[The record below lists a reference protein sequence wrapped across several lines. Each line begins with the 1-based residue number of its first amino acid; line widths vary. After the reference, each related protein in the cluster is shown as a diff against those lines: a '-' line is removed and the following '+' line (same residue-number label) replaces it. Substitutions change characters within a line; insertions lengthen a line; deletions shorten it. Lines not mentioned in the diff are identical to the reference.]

1 MDLDLHVSRFD
12 WAGSP
17 AGIGPGVGDLARR
30 AEAIGVRTLSFM
42 DHFFQMDW
50 MAPAEDPMLEGYTA
64 LGFVAGRTERLRLRL
79 LVTGVTYRPPGLLAK
94 TVTTLDVV
102 SGGRAEL
109 GIGAAWYE
117 REHRGL
123 GVPFPPTAERFE
135 RLEEAL
141 QICLQMWSD
150 DDGPYEGRHYRL
162 EETLCRPAP
171 VSRPRPRILI
181 GGGGERKTLRL
192 VAQYA
197 DACNLMGTPDEV
209 AHKIDVLR
217 RHCDA
222 VGRDPAEIE
231 ITAMFRNLP
240 PEPSVDDVVR
250 SAEAFAAIGVS
261 TLVTGAIGDDPAG
274 WLEDT
279 LGPAMDRIAALEPAP
294 PPG

>member
-1 MDLDLHVSRFD
+1 MHLDLHVSRFD

-17 AGIGPGVGDLARR
+17 GGIGPGVADLAKR
-30 AEAIGVRTLSFM
+30 AEAVGVRTMSFM

-50 MAPAEDPMLEGYTA
+50 MAPAQDPMLACYTA
-64 LGFVAGRTERLRLRL
+64 RAYGAGRTERLRLRL
-79 LVTGVTYRPPGLLAK
+79 LVTGVTYRHPGLLAK

-102 SGGRAEL
+102 SSGRAEL

-150 DDGPYEGRHYRL
+150 DDGPYRGKHYEL
-162 EETLCRPAP
+162 TETICSPMP
-171 VSRPRPRILI
+171 VSAPRPRIMI
-181 GGGGERKTLRL
+181 GGSGERKTLRL

-197 DACNLMGTPDEV
+197 DACNIFGGPEDV

-222 VGRDPAEIE
+222 VGRDPNDIE
-231 ITAMFRNLP
+231 VTAMYRDFP
-240 PEPSVDDVVR
+240 TDASADDIVR
-250 SAEAFAAIGVS
+250 GAEAFANVGVT
-261 TLVTGAIGDDPAG
+261 TLVTSAVGDDPAAT
-274 WLEDT
+274 LEET
-279 LGPAMDRIAALEPAP
+279 FGPIMDRLAAIEPARF
-294 PPG
+294 

>member
-1 MDLDLHVSRFD
+1 M
-12 WAGSP
+12 
-17 AGIGPGVGDLARR
+17 
-30 AEAIGVRTLSFM
+30 GVRTASFM

-79 LVTGVTYRPPGLLAK
+79 LVTGVTYRHPGILAK
-94 TVTTLDVV
+94 AVTTLDVV

-135 RLEEAL
+135 RLEETI

-150 DDGPYEGRHYRL
+150 DDGPYTGRHYQL
-162 EETLCRPAP
+162 EETICSPQP
-171 VSRPRPRILI
+171 VSEPRPPIMI
-181 GGGGERKTLRL
+181 GGSGERKTLRL

-197 DACNLMGTPDEV
+197 DACNIPGGPEEV
-209 AHKIDVLR
+209 APKIDVLR

-222 VGRDPAEIE
+222 LGRDPNEIE
-231 ITAMFRNLP
+231 ITVRDRGVTADATA
-240 PEPSVDDVVR
+240 DDVVR
-250 SAEAFAAIGVS
+250 VAETFGKMGVS
-261 TLVTGAIGDDPAG
+261 AMIIGAVGDDPAA
-274 WLEDT
+274 WLDSSVA
-279 LGPAMDRIAALEPAP
+279 PVLERV
-294 PPG
+294 